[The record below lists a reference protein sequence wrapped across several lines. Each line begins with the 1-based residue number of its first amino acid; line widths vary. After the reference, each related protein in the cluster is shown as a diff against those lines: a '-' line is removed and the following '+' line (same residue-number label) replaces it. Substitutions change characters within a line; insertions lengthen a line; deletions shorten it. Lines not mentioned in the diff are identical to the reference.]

1 MEFEQAMERT
11 FMPYI
16 RTQSEIFD
24 AGGRLSALPG
34 MGFSGANDTE
44 LGEDAPSPHII
55 PPQGATG
62 NRIPTTTSEVRVDPQ
77 LVDPSLSNNG
87 PDGPA

>member
-1 MEFEQAMERT
+1 MERT

-16 RTQSEIFD
+16 RTQSEIFN

-44 LGEDAPSPHII
+44 LGEDAPSLHII
-55 PPQGATG
+55 PP
-62 NRIPTTTSEVRVDPQ
+62 
-77 LVDPSLSNNG
+77 
-87 PDGPA
+87 